1 MIDLSI
7 RSYEPE
13 LMDDFSSEG
22 AVINQTLRELE
33 NVNVYLGGNGLSI
46 KALKKIIFASNLK
59 ECTIADLG
67 CGGGYTMMHMADWA
81 KKNAIKVQLTGVDA
95 NPNIIAFAE
104 KNSVNYK
111 NISYQSKDIFS
122 TYFQNQQFDVI
133 HCSLFTH
140 HFTDEELI
148 ALFTIWSKQANTAVI
163 INDLHRHTISYYFT
177 IWVIRALSKSEMV
190 RYDSVL
196 SVKRAFKHKEL
207 IGIMEKAGISNY
219 SLKWKWAFRWELII
233 SCGTKSQ

>member
-1 MIDLSI
+1 MIDLST
-7 RSYEPE
+7 RSYELE

-22 AVINQTLRELE
+22 EVIDQTLKELE

-46 KALKKIIFASNLK
+46 EALKKIIFENHLK

-81 KKNAIKVQLTGVDA
+81 KKSGVKVQLTGVDA

-104 KNSVNYK
+104 KNTALYE

-122 TYFQNQQFDVI
+122 AYFQNQQFDII

-148 ALFTIWSKQANTAVI
+148 ALFKTWSKQANTAVI

-177 IWVIRALSKSEMV
+177 KWIIRALSKSEMV

-196 SVKRAFKHKEL
+196 SVKRAFKRKEL
-207 IGIMEKAGISNY
+207 IDILNRAGITNY

-233 SCGTKSQ
+233 KCNL